1 MFLHHKTIFILTIFL
16 CFHSPALCNEQLD
29 YEECGA
35 VKCVKKHGTC
45 QMTTESSYCSCYER
59 YTTYPKDSEIQ
70 CNYERKKQLN
80 AFLLE
85 FFLTYGAGHFYTDNY
100 KLAVPKL
107 VVFIF
112 LYCLFIVLRIFTKSK
127 EENKSA
133 NLAICIS
140 AAVAFAGMLAWQI
153 FDLFWFGYNKYKDG
167 NGVDLYPM

>member
-1 MFLHHKTIFILTIFL
+1 MYHAKYILILTIFL
-16 CFHSPALCNEQLD
+16 HQHPQAHSTTQSEYEQ
-29 YEECGA
+29 CGSI
-35 VKCVKKHGTC
+35 KCVKNHGTC
-45 QMTTESSYCSCYER
+45 QMTTESNYCSCYDR
-59 YTTYPKDSEIQ
+59 YTTYPVNSDIQ

-85 FFLTYGAGHFYTDNY
+85 FFLTYGAGHFYIDNY
-100 KLAVPKL
+100 KLAIPKL

-140 AAVAFAGMLAWQI
+140 AAIAFVGMLAWQI

-167 NGVDLYPM
+167 NGVELYPM